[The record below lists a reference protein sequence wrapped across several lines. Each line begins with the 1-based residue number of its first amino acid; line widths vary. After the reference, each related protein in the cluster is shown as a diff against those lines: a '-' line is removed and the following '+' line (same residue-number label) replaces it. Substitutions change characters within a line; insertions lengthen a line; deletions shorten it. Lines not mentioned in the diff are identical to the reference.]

1 MFQSNKSESKGARCG
16 TDHLKYSFAVSFT
29 AAVITGLIL
38 YFLVGR
44 GDSSSAR
51 LAVTAF
57 IVIIGTALTFFIL
70 WTGRVNFLR
79 MVTFIGIDGLIFTIA
94 LSLEHEVQRGSI
106 LLTNQALNNNS
117 VPICPI
123 TIPFVAVPYFTE
135 GKMVFP
141 SPVTSLFAVLFMWLG
156 LVLIL
161 GRGWCGWICFFGWMD
176 QFFASLLKKPIIP
189 LENPPKWAKLFP
201 YAFMLFLI
209 LVSAVFLIPIFCA
222 FICPLRII
230 YDPPG
235 VTTTFEWITA
245 LIFVTGGLIFLVIGP
260 LLTKKRLFC
269 SFICPLMPANT
280 LIGVINPFKVKID
293 TTLCKKCGLCVKS
306 CELFAIT
313 KESLAKGRT
322 TIECAKCEK
331 CMDKCPV
338 GAINYKLM
346 FTDQTIRLFFIPLAI
361 IVNLLIASGFIWMVV
376 HYLMTGEI
384 VSFQ

>member
-322 TIECAKCEK
+322 TIECAKCGK
-331 CMDKCPV
+331 CMDKCPA

>member
-322 TIECAKCEK
+322 TIECAKCGK